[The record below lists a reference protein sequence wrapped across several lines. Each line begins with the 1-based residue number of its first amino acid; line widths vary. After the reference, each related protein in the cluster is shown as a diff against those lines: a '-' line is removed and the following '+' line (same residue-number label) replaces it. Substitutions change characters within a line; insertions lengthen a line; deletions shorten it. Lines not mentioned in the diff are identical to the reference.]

1 MSKITK
7 LLLPALF
14 FSGILSAQQ
23 IKGVVKDDLGKGLS
37 KTTISLLKA
46 QDSSVV
52 KLSVTDNDG
61 GYSFSTQPGR
71 YLVSVSHVGFLPVYS
86 APVDFN
92 TTDVTIRPITL
103 VKSTGNL
110 AGVTVVAKKP
120 MVEVKAD
127 KMVLNVEGTINSVG
141 QDALE
146 LLRKSPGVQVDKDDN
161 ISLSGKNG
169 VQVYIDGRPT
179 PIAGADL
186 AAYLKTLQS
195 SQIEAIEIITNPSA
209 RYEAAGNA
217 GIINIRLKKN
227 KSFGTNGSVNA
238 GYAIGT
244 YPKYN
249 GGLSLNHRNAKVN
262 LFGNYNYNRNRNI
275 NHTYFYRMV
284 QDTLFDQAT
293 IMKSENES
301 HGFKAGMDYFINRSS
316 TIGVMVNGNFSDQTF
331 DSDGTTLISYQPTN
345 TPVKRLEA
353 DNTSAGKRSNFNANI
368 NYRYTD
374 TSGRELNMD
383 ADYGIYR
390 IDNDQ
395 FQPNIYYLP
404 GTVVPIFTRIN
415 NMVPLSDIDI
425 YSFKTDYDQNFLKGR
440 LGVGG
445 KISYVET
452 DNDFSQFDVNNSGKK
467 YDSARSNDF
476 RYKENINALYVNYN
490 RAFKGFTIQAGVRME
505 NTNLEGRTSGFRWDD
520 QTDEF
525 GLYDTTFKRNYTN
538 LFPSAGITFNKNP
551 MNQWSVTVTRR
562 IDRPA
567 YQNLNPF
574 EFKLDE
580 YTYQKGNTDLRPQYT
595 TSIGITN
602 SYKFKLTTTLNYSH
616 VNDVFSQIIDT
627 ADVSK
632 SFITQKN
639 LAEQDIVSLNIS
651 YPIMYK
657 KFTAFLNLNSY
668 YTHYEADFGVGRK
681 VNLDAFA
688 YNFYGQTSYKVTKTL
703 TAELSGWYASP
714 SIWQGTFKSRGMGGI
729 DGGFQQVVF
738 KGKGNVKLSVSD
750 IFKTMRW
757 YGESNFAGQFMRA
770 NGNWESR
777 QFKINF
783 TYRFGST
790 QVKAARQRKTGAE
803 DESNRVGGGTQGGGI
818 AP

>member
-1 MSKITK
+1 MNKLTR
-7 LLLPALF
+7 LLLPALL
-14 FSGILSAQQ
+14 FSGLASAQQ
-23 IKGVVKDDLGKGLS
+23 IKGDVKDDQGKGLA
-37 KTTISLLKA
+37 KTTVSLLKA
-46 QDSSVV
+46 KDSSVA
-52 KLSVTDNDG
+52 KLSVTDADG
-61 GYSFSTQPGR
+61 KYTFTADPGR
-71 YLVSVSHVGFLPVYS
+71 YLVSVSHVGFLPSYS
-86 APVDFN
+86 APVELGSADVSIN
-92 TTDVTIRPITL
+92 TITL
-103 VKSTGNL
+103 VKATGNL

-127 KMVLNVEGTINSVG
+127 KMILNVEGTINSVG

-209 RYEAAGNA
+209 RYDAAGNA

-262 LFGNYNYNRNRNI
+262 LFGNYNYTRNRNI

-293 IMKSENES
+293 IMTSKNES
-301 HGFKAGMDYFINRSS
+301 HGFKAGMDYFVNRSS
-316 TIGVMVNGNFSDQTF
+316 TIGVMVNGNFSDNTF
-331 DSDGTTLISYQPTN
+331 DSDGTTFISYQPTN

-353 DNTSAGKRSNFNANI
+353 DNRSSGKRNNINANV

-383 ADYGIYR
+383 ADYGRYR

-395 FQPNIYYLP
+395 YQPNIYFLP
-404 GTVVPIFTRIN
+404 GTTVPIFQRVN
-415 NMVPLSDIDI
+415 NMIPLSDIDI
-425 YSFKTDYDQNFLKGR
+425 YSFKTDYDRNFLKGR
-440 LGVGG
+440 LGIGG

-452 DNDFSQFDVNNSGKK
+452 SNDFSQYDVNNSQKK

-490 RAFKGFTIQAGVRME
+490 RAFKGFTVQAGLRME
-505 NTNLEGRTSGFRWDD
+505 NTNLEGRTSGFRWDG
-520 QTDEF
+520 QSGEF
-525 GLYDTTFKRNYTN
+525 DVYDTTFKRHYTN

-551 MNQWSVTVTRR
+551 MNQWSITVTRR

-595 TSIGITN
+595 TSIGVTN
-602 SYKFKLTTTLNYSH
+602 SYKFKLTSTLNYSH
-616 VNDVFSQIIDT
+616 VSDVFSQIIDT
-627 ADVSK
+627 ADRSK

-639 LAEQDIVSLNIS
+639 LAQQDIVSLNIS
-651 YPIMYK
+651 YPFMYK
-657 KFTAFLNLNSY
+657 KFMAFLNLNSY

-688 YNFYGQTSYKVTKTL
+688 YNFYGQMTYKLTKTL

-714 SIWQGTFKSRGMGGI
+714 SIWQGTFESRGMGGI
-729 DGGFQQVVF
+729 DGGFQQVIF
-738 KGKGNVKLSVSD
+738 KGKGNLKLSVSD

-757 YGESNFAGQFMRA
+757 YGESNFAGQFLRA

-783 TYRFGST
+783 TYRFGSS